1 MIKGTR
7 RIQRSL
13 RLMIPYLEGKGSKGK
28 GREASDGRH
37 PKGALTVGFPLPTGS
52 LSLMHNHRLR
62 QLQRLGLK
70 KVQRFNVF

>member
-7 RIQRSL
+7 RIKRRISI
-13 RLMIPYLEGKGSKGK
+13 MITNLEGKGTKGK
-28 GREASDGRH
+28 GRKASDGRH

-52 LSLMHNHRLR
+52 LSLMQNHRLR